1 MNFVRQHGAQPGVTV
16 TESKFLHDASLG
28 IDREVDIVV
37 EGTFDGDPVVTSIEV
52 TEVGRPATV
61 EWAERLIGKHRSLP
75 TNRLMLVSK
84 SGFTSSALAAV
95 AREGGWVA
103 AVTPQPV
110 EVGGQPFVKSLFM
123 DLIRLDCDAF
133 RLYALIGNDQW
144 VATVPPDSAIC
155 DVNGVEL
162 GTADDLARETFHLPW
177 LRKQVATDAHHHPE
191 RDLLD
196 KFECVVVLDSLGY
209 YLRAETTNELHH
221 VKALEFK
228 GKFRFVQQ
236 ELAFEFSYLGSR
248 RYGFTEAPIMDQPVV
263 WVASTDENDQTT
275 KISGRTKDGKPL
287 SLTGLPI
294 VPVAEPLF
302 PGLLELQP
310 PLTAENATAQ
320 TIDTAAPAA
329 PNS

>member
-1 MNFVRQHGAQPGVTV
+1 MVVNFVRQHSAQPGVTV

-37 EGTFDGDPVVTSIEV
+37 EGSFDGDPVVTSIEV
-52 TEVGRPATV
+52 TEVGRSATV

-123 DLIRLDCDAF
+123 DLIQLDCDAF
-133 RLYALIGNDQW
+133 RLYALTANDQW
-144 VATVPPDSAIC
+144 VATIPPDSAIC
-155 DVNGVEL
+155 DVNGIEL

-177 LRKQVATDAHHHPE
+177 LRKQVSVDAHHHPE

-196 KFECVVVLDSLGY
+196 KFECVVGLDSLGY
-209 YLRAETTNELHH
+209 YLRSETANELHH
-221 VKALEFK
+221 VKAVEFK

-236 ELAFEFSYLGSR
+236 ELAFEFSYLGNR
-248 RYGFTEAPIMDQPVV
+248 RYGFTEAPILDRPVI
-263 WVASTDENDQTT
+263 WVTSTDENDGTT
-275 KISGRTKDGKPL
+275 KLSGRTKDGKPL
-287 SLTGLPI
+287 SLTVPI
-294 VPVAEPLF
+294 AAPVTEPQF

-310 PLTAENATAQ
+310 PPMAENVTAQ
-320 TIDTAAPAA
+320 TIESAAP
-329 PNS
+329 SS